1 MLNGWKSML
10 GMSTQDAKEKDNTQP
25 STDMDSDSYSDEE
38 QYSESSMTMEKA
50 NEIFEETIPSSELLK
65 EIERLTKENGNLIRQ
80 LEVRTRQLEAANSER
95 SLLRKELSDTKE
107 ALEAVKDD
115 RDNLRSK
122 VIKLEE
128 GKGALIAELHEAK
141 SSKNKPGTL

>member
-10 GMSTQDAKEKDNTQP
+10 GMSTQDTKEKDNTQQ
-25 STDMDSDSYSDEE
+25 SADRD
-38 QYSESSMTMEKA
+38 SESPMTIEKA
-50 NEIFEETIPSSELLK
+50 KEIFEEEVSSSELIK
-65 EIERLTKENGNLIRQ
+65 EVERLIKENTNLIRQ

-115 RDNLRSK
+115 RDNLRRK

-141 SSKNKPGTL
+141 SSKNKPGSL